1 MNEQQQLLH
10 IDYLQPGYEPQYKV
24 INASPWIYL
33 SDSSPSEALGLSEN
47 VTIAVAAAASST
59 IGLSKFALL
68 NILGN
73 VNKTGENDKNCMVQ
87 RLLYNGGWRITSKKV

>member
-1 MNEQQQLLH
+1 MEDGQQLLH
-10 IDYLQPGYEPQYKV
+10 TGYLQPGYEPQYKM

-33 SDSSPSEALGLSEN
+33 SDSLPSEALGLSEN

-73 VNKTGENDKNCMVQ
+73 DNETGENK
-87 RLLYNGGWRITSKKV
+87 LYNGGWGIISKKI